1 MIRKL
6 VAYVFAGA
14 VALMLSAGPGSAQQG
29 TGPAFGGHV
38 MTPKSSIA
46 EPGDAGV
53 KAHTHL
59 RLFVP
64 PVGMNFGPAAR
75 PNELEPVPGAFFETP
90 ASLGCIYHLVHRE
103 VPGCNPDVTTENPN
117 VGKGAGAIALIEGF
131 DDPTAA
137 ADLAIFSA
145 QFGLPPADLTVT
157 YLTGTEPGLDP
168 TGGFHIETALDLQWA
183 HAMAPQ
189 AKLFLI
195 EAPNNGLVNLFNA
208 AQLGASLVAAAGGG
222 EVSMSFGTG
231 EFGPSLQN
239 NPFPE
244 TVFDPFF
251 VFPGVVFF
259 ASSGDSPGTEYPSVS
274 PNVVSAGGTSIS
286 RSPNT
291 GDFILENTW
300 QDAGGGSSLI
310 EPRPSFQDGVRFI
323 VGNSRGTPD
332 LSFDANP
339 ATGVWV
345 WDSNPVLGTGWFIV
359 GGTSVSAPSL
369 AGIVNAAGSF
379 RNSSQDENRE
389 LYNHIFG
396 GSFNDIVYGTCGE
409 HAVFA
414 FLGYDACTGIG
425 SPDTLR
431 NK

>member
-6 VAYVFAGA
+6 VAYIFAGA
-14 VALMLSAGPGSAQQG
+14 VALLLSAGLGSAQQG
-29 TGPAFGGHV
+29 PATGLAGHV
-38 MTPKSSIA
+38 MTPKSSIPQ
-46 EPGDAGV
+46 PGDAGV
-53 KAHTHL
+53 NAHTHL

-64 PVGMNFGPAAR
+64 ANAMNFGPAAR
-75 PNELEPVPGAFFETP
+75 PNELEPFPGAFFETP

-103 VPGCNPDVTTENPN
+103 IPGCNPDVTTENPN

-145 QFGLPPADLTVT
+145 QFGLPTADLTVT
-157 YLTGTEPGLDP
+157 YLTGKEPGLDP

-195 EAPNNGLVNLFNA
+195 EAPNNGLGNLFEA

-231 EFGPSLQN
+231 EFDPSLGN
-239 NPFPE
+239 SSVSE
-244 TVFDPFF
+244 TLFDPFF

-274 PNVVSAGGTSIS
+274 PNVISAGGTSIS
-286 RSPNT
+286 RSTNT

-300 QDAGGGSSLI
+300 QNAGQGSSRV
-310 EPRPSFQDGVRFI
+310 EPRPAFQDGVRFI

-369 AGIVNAAGSF
+369 AGIVNAAGGL
-379 RNSSQDENRE
+379 RNSSQEENRE
-389 LYNHIFG
+389 LYNHLFG

>member
-6 VAYVFAGA
+6 TAGVFVGS
-14 VALMLSAGPGSAQQG
+14 VALLLSPGLSSAQQ
-29 TGPAFGGHV
+29 TVGPISKGHV
-38 MTPKSSIA
+38 MIPKSSIA

-53 KAHTHL
+53 NAHTHL

-64 PVGMNFGPAAR
+64 PNGTNFGPAAR
-75 PNELEPVPGAFFETP
+75 PNELEPFPGAFFETP

-103 VPGCNPDVTTENPN
+103 VQGCNPDVTTENPN
-117 VGKGAGAIALIEGF
+117 EGKGAGAIALIEGF

-137 ADLAIFSA
+137 ADLAIFST
-145 QFGLPPADLTVT
+145 QFGLPPANLTVT
-157 YLTGTEPGLDP
+157 YLAGTEPGLDP

-231 EFGPSLQN
+231 EFGPTLQN

-310 EPRPSFQDGVRFI
+310 EPRPGFQDGVRAI

-345 WDSNPVLGTGWFIV
+345 WDSNPVLGTGWFVV

-369 AGIVNAAGSF
+369 AGIVNAAGGF
-379 RNSSQDENRE
+379 RNSSQDENQE

>member
-6 VAYVFAGA
+6 VTGLFAGA
-14 VALMLSAGPGSAQQG
+14 VALLLSAGLSSAQQG
-29 TGPAFGGHV
+29 PGPASGGRIMV
-38 MTPKSSIA
+38 PKSSVA
-46 EPGDAGV
+46 QPGDAGV

-75 PNELEPVPGAFFETP
+75 PDELEPFPGAFFETP

-103 VPGCNPDVTTENPN
+103 VQGCNPDVTTENPN
-117 VGKGAGAIALIEGF
+117 VGKGAGAIALIEAF
-131 DDPTAA
+131 DDPTAV
-137 ADLAIFSA
+137 ADLAVFTT
-145 QFGLPPADLTVT
+145 QFGLPTADLTVR

-195 EAPNNGLVNLFNA
+195 EAPDNGLVNLFDA

-231 EFGPSLQN
+231 EFGPTLGNSSVS
-239 NPFPE
+239 E
-244 TVFDPFF
+244 TVFDSFF
-251 VFPGVVFF
+251 VYPGVVFF
-259 ASSGDSPGTEYPSVS
+259 ASSGDSPGTIYPSVS

-286 RSPNT
+286 RSPYT
-291 GDFILENTW
+291 GNFIIENTW

-345 WDSNPVLGTGWFIV
+345 WDSNPVYGTGWFVV

-379 RNSSQDENRE
+379 HNSSQDENRE
-389 LYNHIFG
+389 LYNHISG

-425 SPDTLR
+425 TPNTLR
-431 NK
+431 SK

>member
-1 MIRKL
+1 
-6 VAYVFAGA
+6 
-14 VALMLSAGPGSAQQG
+14 LSPGLSLAQQAV
-29 TGPAFGGHV
+29 GPVSKGHV
-38 MTPKSSIA
+38 MIPKSSIA

-59 RLFVP
+59 RIFVP

-75 PNELEPVPGAFFETP
+75 PNELEPFPGAFFETP

-145 QFGLPPADLTVT
+145 QFGLPPANLTVT

-168 TGGFHIETALDLQWA
+168 TGGFHLETALDLQWA

-231 EFGPSLQN
+231 EFGL
-239 NPFPE
+239 E
-244 TVFDPFF
+244 TDFDPFF

-291 GDFILENTW
+291 GNFIIENTW
-300 QDAGGGSSLI
+300 QDAGGGSSLV
-310 EPRPSFQDGVRFI
+310 EPRPAFQDGVRFI

-345 WDSNPVLGTGWFIV
+345 WDSNPVFGTGWFVV

-379 RNSSQDENRE
+379 SGSSQAENAM

-425 SPDTLR
+425 TPDSLR

>member
-59 RLFVP
+59 HIFVP

-75 PNELEPVPGAFFETP
+75 PNELEPFPGAFFETP

-145 QFGLPPADLTVT
+145 QFGLPPANLTVT

-168 TGGFHIETALDLQWA
+168 TGGFHLETALDLQWA

-231 EFGPSLQN
+231 EFGL
-239 NPFPE
+239 E
-244 TVFDPFF
+244 TDFDPFF

-291 GDFILENTW
+291 GNFIIENTW
-300 QDAGGGSSLI
+300 QDAGGGSSLV
-310 EPRPSFQDGVRFI
+310 EPRPAFQDGVRFI

-345 WDSNPVLGTGWFIV
+345 WDSNPVFGTGWFVV

-379 RNSSQDENRE
+379 SGSSQAENAM

-425 SPDTLR
+425 TPDSLR

>member
-1 MIRKL
+1 MIGKP
-6 VAYVFAGA
+6 VVCVFAGA
-14 VALMLSAGPGSAQQG
+14 VALLLSAGLGSAQQG
-29 TGPAFGGHV
+29 PSATSGGRI

-46 EPGDAGV
+46 QPGDAGV

-75 PNELEPVPGAFFETP
+75 PNELEPFPGAFFETP
-90 ASLGCIYHLVHRE
+90 ASIGCIYHLVQRE

-131 DDPTAA
+131 DDPTAV
-137 ADLAIFSA
+137 ADLAVFSA
-145 QFGLPPADLTVT
+145 QFGLPHANLTVT

-168 TGGFHIETALDLQWA
+168 TGGFHLETALDLQWA

-195 EAPNNGLVNLFNA
+195 EAPDNGLVNLFEA
-208 AQLGASLVAAAGGG
+208 AQLGASLVAAGGGG

-244 TVFDPFF
+244 TVFDPVF

-286 RSPNT
+286 RSTNT
-291 GDFILENTW
+291 GNFIIENTW

-345 WDSNPVLGTGWFIV
+345 WDSNPVFGTGWFVV
-359 GGTSVSAPSL
+359 GGTSVSSPSL

-379 RNSSQDENRE
+379 RSSSQDENRE

-425 SPDTLR
+425 SPDSLR

>member
-6 VAYVFAGA
+6 SACLFVGSA
-14 VALMLSAGPGSAQQG
+14 ALLLSAGLSSAQQG
-29 TGPAFGGHV
+29 TGPTSGGRV
-38 MTPKSSIA
+38 MIPKSSLA
-46 EPGDAGV
+46 QPGDAGV

-75 PNELEPVPGAFFETP
+75 PNELEPFPGAFFETP
-90 ASLGCIYHLVHRE
+90 ASLGCIYHLVHHE
-103 VPGCNPDVTTENPN
+103 IPGCNPDVATENPN
-117 VGKGAGAIALIEGF
+117 AGKGAGAIALIEAF
-131 DDPTAA
+131 DDPTAV
-137 ADLAIFSA
+137 ADLAIFTT
-145 QFGLPPADLTVT
+145 QFGLPPADLTVR

-195 EAPNNGLVNLFNA
+195 EAPDNGLVNLFEA
-208 AQLGASLVAAAGGG
+208 AQLGASLVASAGGG

-231 EFGPSLQN
+231 EFGPSLGN
-239 NPFPE
+239 SSVSE
-244 TVFDPFF
+244 TVFDSFF
-251 VFPGVVFF
+251 VYPGVVFF
-259 ASSGDSPGTEYPSVS
+259 ASSGDSPGTIYPSVS

-345 WDSNPVLGTGWFIV
+345 WDSNPVYGTGWFIV

-379 RNSSQDENRE
+379 LNSSQDENRR

-396 GSFNDIVYGTCGE
+396 SSFNDIVYGTCGE

-414 FLGYDACTGIG
+414 FLGYDACTGVG
-425 SPDTLR
+425 TPNTLS

>member
-1 MIRKL
+1 MIRNL
-6 VAYVFAGA
+6 AARVFVGA
-14 VALMLSAGPGSAQQG
+14 VVLFLSPALSFAQQG
-29 TGPAFGGHV
+29 TGPTARGHV
-38 MTPKSSIA
+38 MIPKSSIA
-46 EPGDAGV
+46 QPGDAGV
-53 KAHTHL
+53 NAHTHL

-64 PVGMNFGPAAR
+64 PDGMNFGPAPR
-75 PNELEPVPGAFFETP
+75 PNELEPFPGAFFETP

-145 QFGLPPADLTVT
+145 QFGLPPANLTVR

-231 EFGPSLQN
+231 EFDPSLGN
-239 NPFPE
+239 SSVSE
-244 TVFDPFF
+244 TVFDPTF

-300 QDAGGGSSLI
+300 QDAGGGSSLV
-310 EPRPSFQDGVRFI
+310 EPRPPFQDGVRFI

-359 GGTSVSAPSL
+359 GGTSVSSPSL
-369 AGIVNAAGSF
+369 AGIVNAAGGF

>member
-6 VAYVFAGA
+6 SARVFVGCI
-14 VALMLSAGPGSAQQG
+14 ALLLSAGLGSAQQG
-29 TGPAFGGHV
+29 TGPASGGRV
-38 MTPKSSIA
+38 MVPKSSIA
-46 EPGDAGV
+46 QPGDAGV
-53 KAHTHL
+53 NAHTHL

-64 PVGMNFGPAAR
+64 PVGTNFGPAAR
-75 PNELEPVPGAFFETP
+75 PNELEPFPGAFFETP
-90 ASLGCIYHLVHRE
+90 ASLGCIYQLVHHP

-117 VGKGAGAIALIEGF
+117 FGKGAGAIALIEAF
-131 DDPTAA
+131 DDPTAVS
-137 ADLAIFSA
+137 DLAIFTT
-145 QFGLPPADLTVT
+145 QFGLPPADLTVR

-168 TGGFHIETALDLQWA
+168 TGGFHLETALDLQWA

-189 AKLFLI
+189 ARLFLI
-195 EAPNNGLVNLFNA
+195 EAPDNGLVNLFEA
-208 AQLGASLVAAAGGG
+208 AQLGASLVASAGGG

-231 EFGPSLQN
+231 EFGPSLGN
-239 NPFPE
+239 SSVSE

-251 VFPGVVFF
+251 VYPGVVFF
-259 ASSGDSPGTEYPSVS
+259 ASSGDSAGTLYPSVS

-300 QDAGGGSSLI
+300 QDGGGGSSLI

-345 WDSNPVLGTGWFIV
+345 YDSNPVYGKGWFVV

-369 AGIVNAAGSF
+369 AGIVNAAGGF

-389 LYNHIFG
+389 LYNHIFRS
-396 GSFNDIVYGTCGE
+396 SFHDIVYGTCGV

-425 SPDTLR
+425 TP
-431 NK
+431 N

>member
-1 MIRKL
+1 MVRKL
-6 VAYVFAGA
+6 AVCVFAGA
-14 VALMLSAGPGSAQQG
+14 VGLLLTAGLSSAQQA
-29 TGPAFGGHV
+29 TGPTSGGRV

-46 EPGDAGV
+46 QPGDAGV

-64 PVGMNFGPAAR
+64 PVGMNFGSATR

-103 VPGCNPDVTTENPN
+103 VSGCNQEVTTENPN

-145 QFGLPPADLTVT
+145 QFGLPHANLTVT

-168 TGGFHIETALDLQWA
+168 TGGFHLETALDLQWA

-195 EAPNNGLVNLFNA
+195 EAPDNGLVNLFDA
-208 AQLGASLVAAAGGG
+208 ARLGASLVAAAGGG

-239 NPFPE
+239 NSFPE
-244 TVFDPFF
+244 TVFDPVF

-286 RSPNT
+286 RSTNT
-291 GDFILENTW
+291 GNFIIENTW

-310 EPRPSFQDGVRFI
+310 EPRPAFQDGVRFI

-345 WDSNPVLGTGWFIV
+345 FDSNPVFGTGWFVV
-359 GGTSVSAPSL
+359 GGTSVSSPSL

-379 RNSSQDENRE
+379 RNSSQAENAL

-396 GSFNDIVYGTCGE
+396 NSFNDTFYGTCGLN
-409 HAVFA
+409 AGNFA
-414 FLGYDACTGIG
+414 I
-425 SPDTLR
+425 P
-431 NK
+431 

>member
-1 MIRKL
+1 MI
-6 VAYVFAGA
+6 
-14 VALMLSAGPGSAQQG
+14 
-29 TGPAFGGHV
+29 
-38 MTPKSSIA
+38 PKSSIA
-46 EPGDAGV
+46 QRGDAGV
-53 KAHTHL
+53 NAHTHL
-59 RLFVP
+59 RLFVLP
-64 PVGMNFGPAAR
+64 SAMNFGPAAR
-75 PNELEPVPGAFFETP
+75 PNELEPFPGAFFETP
-90 ASLGCIYHLVHRE
+90 ASLGCIYHLVHHE

-117 VGKGAGAIALIEGF
+117 AGKGAGAIALIEGF

-137 ADLAIFSA
+137 ADLAVFTT
-145 QFGLPPADLTVT
+145 QFGLPPADLTVR

-168 TGGFHIETALDLQWA
+168 SGGFHIETALDLQWA

-208 AQLGASLVAAAGGG
+208 VQLGASLVAAAGGG

-231 EFGPSLQN
+231 EFDPSLGN
-239 NPFPE
+239 SSVSE
-244 TVFDPFF
+244 TLFDPVF

-259 ASSGDSPGTEYPSVS
+259 ASAGDSPGTEYPSVS
-274 PNVVSAGGTSIS
+274 PNVVSAGGTSVS
-286 RSPNT
+286 RNPNT
-291 GDFILENTW
+291 GNFIFEDTW
-300 QDAGGGSSLI
+300 QDAGQGSSLV
-310 EPRPSFQDGVRFI
+310 EPRPAFQDNVRFV

-345 WDSNPVLGTGWFIV
+345 FDSNPVFGTGWFVV

-369 AGIVNAAGSF
+369 AGIVNAAGGF

-389 LYNHIFG
+389 LYNHIIG
-396 GSFNDIVYGTCGE
+396 GSFNDTFYGTCGE
-409 HAVFA
+409 HAIFA
-414 FLGYDACTGIG
+414 FFGYDACTGIG
-425 SPDTLR
+425 TPNTLH

>member
-6 VAYVFAGA
+6 SVRIFLASIALLFSVAI
-14 VALMLSAGPGSAQQG
+14 SSAQQG
-29 TGPAFGGHV
+29 RSPASRGHI
-38 MTPKSSIA
+38 MIPKSSVA
-46 EPGDAGV
+46 QPGDAGV
-53 KAHTHL
+53 NARTHL

-64 PVGMNFGPAAR
+64 PDGMNFGPAPR
-75 PNELEPVPGAFFETP
+75 PNELEPFPGAFFETP
-90 ASLGCIYHLVHRE
+90 ASLGCIYHLVHHE

-117 VGKGAGAIALIEGF
+117 IGKGAGAIALIEGF

-137 ADLAIFSA
+137 ADLAVFTT

-195 EAPNNGLVNLFNA
+195 EAPNNSLVNLFEA

-231 EFGPSLQN
+231 EFGPSLRN
-239 NPFPE
+239 SSVSE
-244 TVFDPFF
+244 TVFDPIF
-251 VFPGVVFF
+251 VLPGVVFF

-300 QDAGGGSSLI
+300 QDAGGGSSLL
-310 EPRPSFQDGVRFI
+310 EPRPAFQDGVRFI
-323 VGNSRGTPD
+323 VGDTRGTPD

-345 WDSNPVLGTGWFIV
+345 YDSNPVLGTGWFVV
-359 GGTSVSAPSL
+359 GGTSVSSPSL
-369 AGIVNAAGSF
+369 AGIVNAASSF
-379 RNSSQDENRE
+379 SNSSQAENAV

-396 GSFNDIVYGTCGE
+396 GAFNDIVYGTCGE
-409 HAVFA
+409 HAIFA
-414 FLGYDACTGIG
+414 SRGYDACTGIG
-425 SPDTLR
+425 TPNTLR

>member
-1 MIRKL
+1 
-6 VAYVFAGA
+6 
-14 VALMLSAGPGSAQQG
+14 
-29 TGPAFGGHV
+29 
-38 MTPKSSIA
+38 
-46 EPGDAGV
+46 
-53 KAHTHL
+53 
-59 RLFVP
+59 
-64 PVGMNFGPAAR
+64 
-75 PNELEPVPGAFFETP
+75 
-90 ASLGCIYHLVHRE
+90 
-103 VPGCNPDVTTENPN
+103 
-117 VGKGAGAIALIEGF
+117 
-131 DDPTAA
+131 
-137 ADLAIFSA
+137 
-145 QFGLPPADLTVT
+145 
-157 YLTGTEPGLDP
+157 
-168 TGGFHIETALDLQWA
+168 
-183 HAMAPQ
+183 MAPQ

-231 EFGPSLQN
+231 EFGPTLQN

-379 RNSSQDENRE
+379 HNSSQDENRE

>member
-6 VAYVFAGA
+6 VAYLFAGA
-14 VALMLSAGPGSAQQG
+14 VALLLSAGLGSAQQG
-29 TGPAFGGHV
+29 AGTGLAGHV
-38 MTPKSSIA
+38 MTPKSSIPQ
-46 EPGDAGV
+46 PGDAGV
-53 KAHTHL
+53 NAHTHL

-64 PVGMNFGPAAR
+64 PNAMNFGPAAR
-75 PNELEPVPGAFFETP
+75 PNELEPFPGAFFETP

-103 VPGCNPDVTTENPN
+103 VPGCNSDVTTENPN
-117 VGKGAGAIALIEGF
+117 AGKGAGAIALIEGF
-131 DDPTAA
+131 DDSTAA
-137 ADLAIFSA
+137 ADLAVFTT
-145 QFGLPPADLTVT
+145 QFGLPPADLTVR

-195 EAPNNGLVNLFNA
+195 EAPNNGLGNLFEA

-231 EFGPSLQN
+231 EFDPSLGN
-239 NPFPE
+239 SSVSE
-244 TVFDPFF
+244 TLFDPFF

-291 GDFILENTW
+291 GDFIIENTW
-300 QDAGGGSSLI
+300 QDAGGGSSLV
-310 EPRPSFQDGVRFI
+310 EPRPAFQDGVRFI

-345 WDSNPVLGTGWFIV
+345 WDSNPVFGTGWFVV

-379 RNSSQDENRE
+379 HNSSQEENRE

-396 GSFNDIVYGTCGE
+396 GSFNDIVYGTCGK

>member
-1 MIRKL
+1 MIGKS
-6 VAYVFAGA
+6 VVCVFAGA
-14 VALMLSAGPGSAQQG
+14 VALLLSAGPSSAQQG
-29 TGPAFGGHV
+29 PGSAFVGHV

-46 EPGDAGV
+46 QPGDVGV
-53 KAHTHL
+53 NAHTHI

-75 PNELEPVPGAFFETP
+75 PNELEPFPGAFFETP

-145 QFGLPPADLTVT
+145 QFGLPPADLTVR

-195 EAPNNGLVNLFNA
+195 EAPNNGLGNLFSA

-231 EFGPSLQN
+231 EFDPSLGN
-239 NPFPE
+239 SSVSE
-244 TVFDPFF
+244 TVFDPVF

-286 RSPNT
+286 RSTNT
-291 GDFILENTW
+291 GNFILENTW
-300 QDAGGGSSLI
+300 QDAGGGSSLV
-310 EPRPSFQDGVRFI
+310 EPRPGFQDGVRFI

-345 WDSNPVLGTGWFIV
+345 WDSNPVFGTGWFVV
-359 GGTSVSAPSL
+359 GGTSVSSPSL

-379 RNSSQDENRE
+379 RSSSQEENRE

-425 SPDTLR
+425 SPDSLR

>member
-1 MIRKL
+1 MIRKI
-6 VAYVFAGA
+6 AACVFAIS
-14 VALMLSAGPGSAQQG
+14 VALFLSAGFSSAQQG
-29 TGPAFGGHV
+29 TGPTFRGHV

-46 EPGDAGV
+46 QPGDVGV
-53 KAHTHL
+53 NAHTHL

-64 PVGMNFGPAAR
+64 PGAMNFGPSLR
-75 PNELEPVPGAFFETP
+75 PNELEPFPGAFFETP

-137 ADLAIFSA
+137 ADLAVFSA
-145 QFGLPPADLTVT
+145 QFGLPPADLTVR

-195 EAPNNGLVNLFNA
+195 EAPNNGLLKLFNA

-231 EFGPSLQN
+231 EFDPSLGN
-239 NPFPE
+239 SSVSE
-244 TVFDPFF
+244 TLFDPFF

-291 GDFILENTW
+291 GNFILENTW
-300 QDAGGGSSLI
+300 QDAGGGQSLV

-332 LSFDANP
+332 ISFDANP

-345 WDSNPVLGTGWFIV
+345 FDSNPVFGTGWFVV
-359 GGTSVSAPSL
+359 GGTSVSSPSL

-379 RNSSQDENRE
+379 HSSSPDENRE

-396 GSFNDIVYGTCGE
+396 GSLNDIVYGTCGE

-414 FLGYDACTGIG
+414 FLGYDACTGVG
-425 SPDTLR
+425 TPNTLR